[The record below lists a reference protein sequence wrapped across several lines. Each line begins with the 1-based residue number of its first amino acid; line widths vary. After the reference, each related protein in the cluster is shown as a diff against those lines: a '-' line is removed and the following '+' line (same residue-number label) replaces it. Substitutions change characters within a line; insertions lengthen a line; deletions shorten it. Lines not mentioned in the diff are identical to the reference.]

1 MRTANHRRLQIV
13 AWPEDRR
20 CERDWLLEKIAGATG
35 AIVML
40 SDKVGVVFIP
50 WLRTADEMENLLLD
64 RRRVLRTRSMPPS
77 L

>member
-1 MRTANHRRLQIV
+1 MRAANNMRLQIV

-40 SDKVGVVFIP
+40 SDKVGIVFIP
-50 WLRTADEMENLLLD
+50 GSEWQMKWK
-64 RRRVLRTRSMPPS
+64 PFF
-77 L
+77 

>member
-1 MRTANHRRLQIV
+1 MRTENHGGLQIV

-40 SDKVGVVFIP
+40 SDKVGIFFIP
-50 WLRTADEMENLLLD
+50 WLRMVDEMGTLLLD
-64 RRRVLRTRSMPPS
+64 RRRVLRTRSMPGP